1 MALNLSSIRKTQ
13 RWFSAITLG
22 SGHRL
27 WRGRQTWPCFPLE
40 EFEQAKLFVEQEFTL
55 SERQADGRTLREN
68 LENAERQLK
77 RKPKEL
83 EDLVEL
89 PEAFQEYWQWFLRLS
104 NHRPSGMGI
113 SAIPYSEYVA
123 FFQLIGVAPEPYEIE
138 ILEVFDSI
146 ALKYYAKQQ
155 EKEQARAKQKS
166 TKK

>member
-1 MALNLSSIRKTQ
+1 M
-13 RWFSAITLG
+13 
-22 SGHRL
+22 
-27 WRGRQTWPCFPLE
+27 
-40 EFEQAKLFVEQEFTL
+40 L
-55 SERQADGRTLREN
+55 SERQADGKTLREN
-68 LENAERQLK
+68 LENVERQLR

-104 NHRPSGMGI
+104 NHRPSGMGV

-123 FFQLIGVAPEPYEIE
+123 FFQLIGVNPEPYEIE

-146 ALKYYAKQQ
+146 AMKYYAKQQ
-155 EKEQARAKQKS
+155 EKEQAKAKQKS